1 MIEWPEFDRAKL
13 DERDMLHAVLQ
24 QQRAIMVWKLD
35 GLSRDQATRPMAP
48 TGTNLLGMVKHLAW
62 VELWWFCEFID
73 GQDRDRFGHQR
84 ESEFVATDEETI
96 ESVVSFYAEAI
107 GHADD
112 VIRNATSLEVTGTLG
127 DEDRSLRWV
136 LAHMIE
142 ETARHAGQ
150 ADIIRELIDGSTGY
164 YPE

>member
-1 MIEWPEFDRAKL
+1 MIDWPDFDRANL
-13 DERDMLHAVLQ
+13 DERAMMHAVLK

-35 GLSRDQATRPMAP
+35 GLTRDQAIRPLTP

-73 GQDRDRFGHQR
+73 GQESERFAHER
-84 ESEFVATDEETI
+84 ESEFVATDEETV
-96 ESVVSFYAEAI
+96 ESIISFYADAI
-107 GHADD
+107 KQADD
-112 VIRNATSLEVTGTLG
+112 VIMGARSLDVTGTLG
-127 DEDRSLRWV
+127 DEERSLRWV